1 MGDKSEALRSNMA
14 ALNNKRPA
22 KRKLATGN
30 FKRVTANSSL
40 LGSRFPMKNLM
51 IMIMMMIIIFART
64 YSVASQD
71 RGTFCCEPPEEQHTN
86 LW

>member
-40 LGSRFPMKNLM
+40 LGFPVSHEKPDDYDYDDDYYFCKNLLSC
-51 IMIMMMIIIFART
+51 IAGSRHFLLR
-64 YSVASQD
+64 AS
-71 RGTFCCEPPEEQHTN
+71 RRAAH
-86 LW
+86 